1 MKKNTSSKG
10 LINFLEEDIPFNKH
24 LGIKVEKAENG
35 FARLFLPYKPEF
47 TGDARRPALH
57 GGILSTLIDTCGGIA
72 VWSCCQL
79 EDRIATIDMRVDY
92 LRPAPQAD
100 LLAESRVRLMGNR
113 VGNVQTVIFARESP
127 DKIIAEG
134 RAVYNIRRH
143 NAQKDQDRVSASVE

>member
-1 MKKNTSSKG
+1 MKTHYAHKG
-10 LINFLEEDIPFNKH
+10 LIYFLEEEIPFNKY
-24 LGIKVEKAENG
+24 LGLKVEKAENG
-35 FARLFLPYKPEF
+35 FARLFLPYRPEF

-57 GGILSTLIDTCGGIA
+57 GGILSTLIDTCGGVA
-72 VWSCCQL
+72 VWTCCEL

-92 LRPAPQAD
+92 LHPAPQAD

-113 VGNVQTVIFARESP
+113 VGNVQTKIFTRQEP

-143 NAQKDQDRVSASVE
+143 DPS

>member
-1 MKKNTSSKG
+1 MKTHSAHKG
-10 LINFLEEDIPFNKH
+10 LIYFLEEEIPFNRF
-24 LGIKVEKAENG
+24 LGLKVEKAENG
-35 FARLFLPYKPEF
+35 FARLFLPYRPEF

-57 GGILSTLIDTCGGIA
+57 GGILSTLIDTCGGVA
-72 VWSCCQL
+72 VWTCCEL

-113 VGNVQTVIFARESP
+113 VGNVHTKIFTRQEP

-143 NAQKDQDRVSASVE
+143 DPS

>member
-1 MKKNTSSKG
+1 MKDNSSSKG
-10 LINFLEEDIPFNKH
+10 LIYFLEQEIPFNRH
-24 LGIKVEKAENG
+24 LGIRVEQAENG

-47 TGDARRPALH
+47 TGDSRRPALH

-72 VWSCCQL
+72 VWSCCRL

-100 LLAESRVRLMGNR
+100 LLAEARVRLLGNR
-113 VGNVQTVIFARESP
+113 VGNVQTSVFTRKSP

-134 RAVYNIRRH
+134 RAVYNIRRY
-143 NAQKDQDRVSASVE
+143 SP

>member
-1 MKKNTSSKG
+1 MKDNSSSKG
-10 LINFLEEDIPFNKH
+10 LIYFLEQEIPFNRH
-24 LGIKVEKAENG
+24 LGIRVEQAENG

-47 TGDARRPALH
+47 TGDSRRPALH

-72 VWSCCQL
+72 VWSCCRL

-100 LLAESRVRLMGNR
+100 LLAEARVRLLGNR
-113 VGNVQTVIFARESP
+113 VGNVQTSVFTRESP

-134 RAVYNIRRH
+134 RAVYNIRRY
-143 NAQKDQDRVSASVE
+143 SP

>member
-1 MKKNTSSKG
+1 MKTHYAYKG
-10 LINFLEEDIPFNKH
+10 LIYFLEEEIPFNKY
-24 LGIKVEKAENG
+24 LGLKVEKAENG
-35 FARLFLPYKPEF
+35 FARISLPYRPEF

-57 GGILSTLIDTCGGIA
+57 GGILSTLIDTCGGVA
-72 VWSCCQL
+72 VWTCCEL

-113 VGNVQTVIFARESP
+113 VGNVHTKIFTRQEP

-143 NAQKDQDRVSASVE
+143 DPS